1 MAKSI
6 LFSSVTL
13 FFIIPFAGA
22 IGPTYWTY
30 MPNVLDI
37 YAQRVGHIYPTHWIY
52 IADTLDLY
60 IQQVRI

>member
-30 MPNVLDI
+30 MPN
-37 YAQRVGHIYPTHWIY
+37 ASAIYPTDADIIASICKVY
-52 IADTLDLY
+52 I
-60 IQQVRI
+60 IHSM

>member
-30 MPNVLDI
+30 MPNVLNI
-37 YAQRVGHIYPTHWIY
+37 YIQHVGY
-52 IADTLDLY
+52 IADALDLY
-60 IQQVRI
+60 IQQMRI

>member
-13 FFIIPFAGA
+13 FFIIPFTGA

-30 MPNVLDI
+30 MPNVLNI
-37 YAQRVGHIYPTHWIY
+37 YAQRVEHIYPTRWIY
-52 IADTLDLY
+52 IADALDLY
-60 IQQVRI
+60 IQQMRI